1 MLLLD
6 IDDFKAINDRF
17 GHVEADVLLHDIGS
31 RLRDA
36 LPGSVVVAR
45 LGGDEFAALVDPP
58 TIPRASRCAQRAR

>member
-17 GHVEADVLLHDIGS
+17 GHVEADVLLHDIGA

-36 LPGSVVVAR
+36 LPGSVVS
-45 LGGDEFAALVDPP
+45 GGSAATNSRRSSTRR
-58 TIPRASRCAQRAR
+58 TIRRASPFARRAR